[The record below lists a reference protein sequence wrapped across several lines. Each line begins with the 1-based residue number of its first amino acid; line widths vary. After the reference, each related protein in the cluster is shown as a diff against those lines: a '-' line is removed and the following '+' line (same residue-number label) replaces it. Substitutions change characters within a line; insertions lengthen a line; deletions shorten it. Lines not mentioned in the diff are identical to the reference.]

1 MKWRAVFPALAALL
15 FAVTASSSAQQQAPL
30 TLEEAIDLAKRT
42 SPTYLQTLNDLAP
55 AGWNVRSANANLFL
69 PSADI
74 NFFAAWQDAGEQR
87 LGASTFLEPSVLLSQ
102 YQVNLRY
109 QLNGNTLFS
118 PGQRKAEQNAV
129 HGRVENAA
137 LDLSTRVTS
146 AYVEVLRLDAR
157 AEQAAR
163 ELRRSQEHLRL
174 AEARQEVGAGTRLET
189 MQAEVARGRAEVD
202 LLIARNAA
210 RVAKLRLVEALG
222 VQLPS
227 EQIELVSTFEVFQP
241 QYEIEALITDALAQ
255 HPRLVAMKADRSAA
269 NASVKVAKAAYFPTL
284 SLTASWSGF
293 AREETDPNITISQS
307 VSSAQRQSLVQTT
320 ACTEGNA
327 LFGAVGLEPPVSDCS
342 IFAFTTQDSIDFD
355 NEFREINNQF
365 PFAFRNEPV
374 SVSAFVSIPIFSN
387 FDRQVQV
394 EQSIAAKND
403 IEHQL
408 RAQELRIRA
417 DVAEAV
423 YNLETAYEAVML
435 QRENTERA
443 REELR
448 LSRERYQ
455 LGAGTFLELLDSETL
470 GAQAEVDEIE
480 AGFAFHQNL
489 TALEAAVGRPMAV
502 TPGDSQSE

>member
-42 SPTYLQTLNDLAP
+42 SPNYLQTLNDLAP

-157 AEQAAR
+157 AEQAER
-163 ELRRSQEHLRL
+163 ELRRSHEHLRL

-202 LLIARNAA
+202 LLVARNAA

-227 EQIELVSTFEVFQP
+227 DQIELVSSFEVFQP
-241 QYEIEALITDALAQ
+241 QYDIEGLITDALAR

-269 NASVKVAKAAYFPTL
+269 NASVKVAKAAYFPAL

-307 VSSAQRQSLVQTT
+307 VSSAQQQAQGCNEVQQ
-320 ACTEGNA
+320 
-327 LFGAVGLEPPVSDCS
+327 LFGAVGLQPPLCKS
-342 IFAFTTQDSIDFD
+342 AFTTQDSIDLD
-355 NEFREINNQF
+355 NQFREINNQF

-448 LSRERYQ
+448 LARERYQ